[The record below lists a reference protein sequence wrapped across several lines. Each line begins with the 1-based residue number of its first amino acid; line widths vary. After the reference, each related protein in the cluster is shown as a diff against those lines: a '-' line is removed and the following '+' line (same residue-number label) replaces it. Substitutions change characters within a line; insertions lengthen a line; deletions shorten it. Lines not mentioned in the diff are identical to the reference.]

1 MNRFFNRTYVRTQIV
16 GYMLEEAVLLMG
28 MAAAASSDISRQQL
42 KFKNSRIDHEKA
54 CDNVRLDR

>member
-1 MNRFFNRTYVRTQIV
+1 
-16 GYMLEEAVLLMG
+16 MLEEAVLLMG

-54 CDNVRLDR
+54 YDNVRLDR